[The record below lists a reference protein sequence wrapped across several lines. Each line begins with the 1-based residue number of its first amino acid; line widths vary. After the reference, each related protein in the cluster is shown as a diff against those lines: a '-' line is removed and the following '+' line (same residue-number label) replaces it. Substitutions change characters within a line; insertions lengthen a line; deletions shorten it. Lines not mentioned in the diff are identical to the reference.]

1 MSNNDR
7 QKLDPLEQALL
18 RRLEEGDRM
27 PDGIPGLVIWA
38 LLGIAALL
46 LASMLIAAIVGVW
59 MRLVETAVGGA

>member
-1 MSNNDR
+1 MSNSDR

-38 LLGIAALL
+38 LLGILALL
-46 LASMLIAAIVGVW
+46 FASIGIWAIVAAWVKI
-59 MRLVETAVGGA
+59 VETAGGGA